1 MKEYV
6 KLVEKIENNIHGDRN
21 QGRNVMKNIKVI
33 MCDIDG
39 TLLNSKGIVTPKTID
54 AIKKVR
60 EQGILFGISTG
71 RDVPSVKRLFGKW
84 GIGGLVDMVVGSNGY
99 EKICQGAIPQFQKG
113 LMEQQVSVEK
123 LTVEAWIEGS
133 YQKLWQALTLS
144 KTVPS
149 AKVAKQILDDLIEA
163 NKGYWPELK

>member
-6 KLVEKIENNIHGDRN
+6 KLVENNIYGQN

-39 TLLNSKGIVTPKTID
+39 TLLNSKGIVTSKTID

-71 RDVPSVKRLFGKW
+71 RDVPNKIPCSRTFFIASIVLEVTIPLLFN
-84 GIGGLVDMVVGSNGY
+84 S
-99 EKICQGAIPQFQKG
+99 
-113 LMEQQVSVEK
+113 
-123 LTVEAWIEGS
+123 
-133 YQKLWQALTLS
+133 
-144 KTVPS
+144 VPS
-149 AKVAKQILDDLIEA
+149 ISHIITFIFFITFL
-163 NKGYWPELK
+163 P

>member
-39 TLLNSKGIVTPKTID
+39 TLLNSKGIVTQKTID

-71 RDVPSVKRLFGKW
+71 RDVPSVTIPLLFN
-84 GIGGLVDMVVGSNGY
+84 S
-99 EKICQGAIPQFQKG
+99 
-113 LMEQQVSVEK
+113 
-123 LTVEAWIEGS
+123 
-133 YQKLWQALTLS
+133 
-144 KTVPS
+144 VPS
-149 AKVAKQILDDLIEA
+149 ISHIITFIFFITFL
-163 NKGYWPELK
+163 P

>member
-39 TLLNSKGIVTPKTID
+39 TLLNSKGIVTSKTID

-60 EQGILFGISTG
+60 TRNLVWNIN
-71 RDVPSVKRLFGKW
+71 RKRCSKCKK
-84 GIGGLVDMVVGSNGY
+84 VVWKMGNWRA
-99 EKICQGAIPQFQKG
+99 C
-113 LMEQQVSVEK
+113 
-123 LTVEAWIEGS
+123 
-133 YQKLWQALTLS
+133 
-144 KTVPS
+144 
-149 AKVAKQILDDLIEA
+149 
-163 NKGYWPELK
+163 

>member
-6 KLVEKIENNIHGDRN
+6 KLVENNIYGQN

-39 TLLNSKGIVTPKTID
+39 TLLNSKGIVTTKTID

-71 RDVPSVKRLFGKW
+71 KRRSKCKK
-84 GIGGLVDMVVGSNGY
+84 VVWKMGNWRA
-99 EKICQGAIPQFQKG
+99 C
-113 LMEQQVSVEK
+113 
-123 LTVEAWIEGS
+123 
-133 YQKLWQALTLS
+133 
-144 KTVPS
+144 
-149 AKVAKQILDDLIEA
+149 
-163 NKGYWPELK
+163 

>member
-1 MKEYV
+1 M
-6 KLVEKIENNIHGDRN
+6 
-21 QGRNVMKNIKVI
+21 
-33 MCDIDG
+33 
-39 TLLNSKGIVTPKTID
+39 
-54 AIKKVR
+54 A
-60 EQGILFGISTG
+60 
-71 RDVPSVKRLFGKW
+71 
-84 GIGGLVDMVVGSNGY
+84 NGY

-163 NKGYWPELK
+163 NKDYWPELK